1 MKDQTKIKSILNY
14 KSIAVVGFSPKKE
27 RPSNYVSMY
36 MQENGYIITPVNPGH
51 QYIGNLKYRSDF
63 CIGISY

>member
-1 MKDQTKIKSILNY
+1 MKDQTKIKKILNY

-36 MQENGYIITPVNPGH
+36 IS
-51 QYIGNLKYRSDF
+51 KYVSN
-63 CIGISY
+63 